1 MSSKQDSDK
10 RAKDQQERRDATRTP
25 PSPQGG
31 PPLINDGPELVR
43 DGNC

>member
-1 MSSKQDSDK
+1 MSRKQDSDTSD
-10 RAKDQQERRDATRTP
+10 KDRQERRDATRTP

-31 PPLINDGPELVR
+31 PPLVNDGPEQVR